1 MRQRKPGESVA
12 ALADDL
18 RQMSQ
23 RVYVD
28 LDARAQEVLALNQLY
43 KSATPADKHPCTN
56 QGCETVAEAICV
68 IERYEASIGDCSERK
83 KQNVRKTTGYCGSE
97 DNHQDH
103 CSRQIQDTLHGIT
116 RRISQLET
124 SRTPP
129 IHDNIQ
135 NTRSWQRRSR
145 NNGSMRKT
153 LTCFICDSPDHIC
166 RNCPFF
172 S

>member
-1 MRQRKPGESVA
+1 MRKRKPGESVA

-23 RVYVD
+23 RACVD

-43 KSATPADKHPCTN
+43 KSITPEVKYQCTN
-56 QGCETVAEAICV
+56 QGCETVAEAVEV
-68 IERYEASIGDCSERK
+68 IERYEAIIGVCSERK
-83 KQNVRKTTGYCGSE
+83 KQNVRMTTGYSGTE

-103 CSRQIQDTLHGIT
+103 CKRQIQDTLHGLT

-129 IHDNIQ
+129 IHNNIQ
-135 NTRSWQRRSR
+135 NTRSWQGRNR
-145 NNGSMRKT
+145 NNGNMRKT
-153 LTCFICDSPDHIC
+153 
-166 RNCPFF
+166 F
-172 S
+172 SMFYMR